1 MSRVRDT
8 LQTVLLTDIIDMVA
22 TQLDTTPSRFFLND
36 IYIIKYLQ
44 VKLLLLEYK
53 EETDKVLDFKEFTVS
68 RAEINCKNKY

>member
-8 LQTVLLTDIIDMVA
+8 LQTVLLTDIIDMDIYF
-22 TQLDTTPSRFFLND
+22 TFFFND
-36 IYIIKYLQ
+36 IYIMKHLQ

-68 RAEINCKNKY
+68 RAEINC

>member
-8 LQTVLLTDIIDMVA
+8 LQTVLLTDIIDMDIYF
-22 TQLDTTPSRFFLND
+22 TFFFND
-36 IYIIKYLQ
+36 IYIMKHLQ

-68 RAEINCKNKY
+68 LADINCKNKY

>member
-8 LQTVLLTDIIDMVA
+8 LQTVLLTDIIDIVA
-22 TQLDTTPSRFFLND
+22 NQQPHHPLSYKFFFLND
-36 IYIIKYLQ
+36 IYIMKHLQ

-68 RAEINCKNKY
+68 RA

>member
-22 TQLDTTPSRFFLND
+22 TQLDTTPSTFFLND
-36 IYIIKYLQ
+36 IYIMKHLQ

-68 RAEINCKNKY
+68 RA